1 MGNSLTKEGI
11 QPKFEVYDF
20 AVDNVA
26 TASGKKT
33 VKRLVPHLVTEE
45 EIATGRSKQ
54 PWKYGPGILY
64 GVANKERLERIRRGL
79 EVQMS

>member
-1 MGNSLTKEGI
+1 MTKEGI
-11 QPKFEVYDF
+11 QPKYEVYDF
-20 AVDNVA
+20 SVDKVA

-45 EIATGRSKQ
+45 EIQKGRDKH

-79 EVQMS
+79 EAQMS